1 MTNRIGDRPRFPLS
15 NQRFDKG
22 DANSISSYYEE
33 IISRFTGSIY
43 GQAWGCMSNP
53 EFSIV
58 PGSGGS
64 GPYITIKRC
73 VLLYS
78 VPIDGTLNTTSQDKG
93 PWAANTLLFDPAKD
107 GQPPVLSLFTRP
119 YFTAFPAPAR
129 PWILF
134 RRAETDTGTSNKAYW
149 DTATNT
155 EQIGAAELQRSEY
168 VEFKLSTNY
177 TITDRGQG
185 WYRMAYI
192 DSWGSP
198 ASASTPN
205 IIPIHWMDSQYYAD
219 STPPVAG
226 TAIASALAL
235 PGYPGAIGT
244 FGFNPATEMPELAKL
259 LHWTVGKLGQHFST
273 VNTVQVTEPFAA
285 TYNVKPGAFV
295 ANYNGDGGW
304 LSTPPRGLLELH
316 NDLSTA
322 EQDVIDLNN
331 VDVSIVQ
338 ALNLFLARY
347 SRTTRLLHTLYVTPQ
362 GDGSPWEDTTFHVAV
377 SSATN
382 IDNSFSPNIREALP
396 DPVPDASE
404 LVYHFTP
411 LTVTGKKTILSLSVG
426 TSFVLTSIDIK
437 ANDYPNISLV
447 GREFLAVNQNYMTP
461 TPSFNL
467 PPSRFLQVQFVIDS
481 GTGDGSDEMRPFTVY
496 IYGRNV

>member
-1 MTNRIGDRPRFPLS
+1 MTNRIGDRPQFPLS

-107 GQPPVLSLFTRP
+107 GQPLVMSLFTRP
-119 YFTAFPAPAR
+119 YFTAFPAPKR

-149 DTATNT
+149 DTTTNT
-155 EQIGAAELQRSEY
+155 EQVGAAELQRTEY
-168 VEFKLSTNY
+168 VEFKLSTSY
-177 TITDRGQG
+177 SSTDRSAG

-198 ASASTPN
+198 ASEATPN

-219 STPPVAG
+219 STPPASG
-226 TAIASALAL
+226 TAVASALAL
-235 PGYPGAIGT
+235 AEFPAAAGEK
-244 FGFNPATEMPELAKL
+244 GFDATAEMPELAKL
-259 LHWTVGKLGQHFST
+259 MHWMAGKLGQHYST
-273 VNTVQVTEPFAA
+273 TSTIQITADNEA
-285 TYNVKPGAFV
+285 TYNLKPGAFIGNYGDV
-295 ANYNGDGGW
+295 AGGW
-304 LSTPPRGLLELH
+304 LSTPPRGLLEL
-316 NDLSTA
+316 DG
-322 EQDVIDLNN
+322 DLNSLE
-331 VDVSIVQ
+331 DSIVP
-338 ALNLFLARY
+338 AIASAVAPVTTSLNAFITKYAR
-347 SRTTRLLHTLYVTPQ
+347 TPRLLHTLYVQPTVNSWPS
-362 GDGSPWEDTTFHVAV
+362 DVTFSVTYD
-377 SSATN
+377 SATVEPTG
-382 IDNSFSPNIREALP
+382 FSPVLIPYVGGSTPANQLAYRFT
-396 DPVPDASE
+396 ASAGGADDRTMNLE
-404 LVYHFTP
+404 LFSSSYM
-411 LTVTGKKTILSLSVG
+411 LTSVHVVHYISHIGSLFGNAGLSV
-426 TSFVLTSIDIK
+426 
-437 ANDYPNISLV
+437 
-447 GREFLAVNQNYMTP
+447 NQRYNGI
-461 TPSFNL
+461 L
-467 PPSRFLQVQFVIDS
+467 PPGSNAILTFVIEDPE
-481 GTGDGSDEMRPFTVY
+481 GNDVVRPFTVF
-496 IYGRNV
+496 IYGRNI